1 MKTDVCGRKKR
12 SKENRTTGAINP
24 RFLLS
29 SAFDAFFS
37 STFHASHYVQLLHL
51 SESVYPPPIL
61 CVDFVSLIVTAS
73 CLFVDGRVGLDGG
86 VLAVSELG
94 VGLEGLLG
102 LVWEECVSKSRCR

>member
-1 MKTDVCGRKKR
+1 M
-12 SKENRTTGAINP
+12 
-24 RFLLS
+24 
-29 SAFDAFFS
+29 
-37 STFHASHYVQLLHL
+37 
-51 SESVYPPPIL
+51 

-102 LVWEECVSKSRCR
+102 LVWEECVSKSR